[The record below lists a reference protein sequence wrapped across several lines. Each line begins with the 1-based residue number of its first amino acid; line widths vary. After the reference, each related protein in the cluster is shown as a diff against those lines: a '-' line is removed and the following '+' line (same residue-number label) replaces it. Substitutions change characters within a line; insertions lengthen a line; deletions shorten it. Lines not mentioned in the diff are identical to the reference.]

1 MWPDMLTKITETTYS
16 GSYASAYSLNNVSS
30 TGTNALASRLFG
42 GNYNVV
48 DLKENAIVNVG
59 LNQEANTSNASTR
72 STSSTTSTL
81 YTIGSDAIGNITNV
95 GNVTLDWNGR
105 RLESISQAGTELVSY
120 EYNMDGQRTKKIVT
134 DPTTGTTTTTE
145 YFYNGSILA
154 GQKTGNDE
162 IVFMYDNNG
171 DVFGFEYN
179 GTPYYYVKN
188 AQNDVYLIL
197 DENGYAQVLYQ
208 YDAWGNVTSC
218 YDVTDFGLAGKNPIM
233 YRSYYVDLEM
243 GMFIYYLNS
252 RYYVAEWGRF
262 ASADSVVAGVGE
274 DMLGYNLFAY
284 CFNNP
289 VNMSDENGNWPK
301 WATKVL
307 IGVAVIAAAA
317 VVTVATGGA
326 ATGTLVAAVH
336 CVAVGA
342 LKGAVVGAVVGAVS
356 GAVTGAVSHRAK
368 TGSWK
373 GAGKTALESGATGF
387 MTGAITGAITGG
399 KNSNVCFVAGTSVL
413 TSVGLVAIENISSGD
428 FVWAE
433 NPETREKELKR
444 VVQTFVNETNE
455 LVHVY
460 VNDEEIVATPEH
472 PFYVP
477 QRGWT
482 SAIELRAG
490 DILVLQ
496 NGKYVVV
503 EKIQH
508 EILEKPVTVYN
519 FEVEDFHTYYIG
531 NSSVLVH
538 NDCGPKLQA
547 TYDTRKQ
554 AFNAAKREIGV
565 PRSQQ
570 PIVRPNIGNRGELN
584 PGRVYDFGNG
594 KFIRD
599 DIVGH
604 VFNDGSSIGRHFNT
618 STGLHLFY

>member
-16 GSYASAYSLNNVSS
+16 GSYSSAYSLNNVSS

-262 ASADSVVAGVGE
+262 ASADSEIADIGE

-284 CFNNP
+284 CQNNP
-289 VNMSDENGNWPK
+289 VNMSDEDGNWPK
-301 WATKVL
+301 WVTKV
-307 IGVAVIAAAA
+307 IVGTAVIAAAA
-317 VVTVATGGA
+317 VLTVATAG
-326 ATGTLVAAVH
+326 TGTALA
-336 CVAVGA
+336 CFAVGA
-342 LKGAVVGAVVGAVS
+342 LKGAITGALIGAAT
-356 GAVTGAVSHRAK
+356 GAVTGAITHRVK

-373 GAGKTALESGATGF
+373 GAGQSALEGAADGY
-387 MTGAITGAITGG
+387 MGGAISGFISGG
-399 KNSNVCFVAGTSVL
+399 LTSNVCFVAGTSVL
-413 TSVGLVAIENISSGD
+413 TSVGLVAIENISIGD
-428 FVWAE
+428 WVWSE
-433 NPETREKELKR
+433 NSDTGERELKQ
-444 VVQTFVNETNE
+444 VVQTFVNKTNE

-460 VNDEEIVATPEH
+460 VNDEEIVTTPEH
-472 PFYVP
+472 PFYV
-477 QRGWT
+477 QQKGWT

-519 FEVEDFHTYYIG
+519 FEVEDFHTYYVG
-531 NSSVLVH
+531 RSSILVH
-538 NDCGPKLQA
+538 NLCK
-547 TYDTRKQ
+547 
-554 AFNAAKREIGV
+554 
-565 PRSQQ
+565 
-570 PIVRPNIGNRGELN
+570 N
-584 PGRVYDFGNG
+584 PGRAGKQARLKELVNDDKLSSALRGEIKRDINAIARGQRTTIRVPQGYNLSHRIGFSANQGYGYAYSDLNTISAHRLHHKIFGW
-594 KFIRD
+594 K
-599 DIVGH
+599 
-604 VFNDGSSIGRHFNT
+604 
-618 STGLHLFY
+618 

>member
-1 MWPDMLTKITETTYS
+1 
-16 GSYASAYSLNNVSS
+16 
-30 TGTNALASRLFG
+30 
-42 GNYNVV
+42 
-48 DLKENAIVNVG
+48 
-59 LNQEANTSNASTR
+59 
-72 STSSTTSTL
+72 
-81 YTIGSDAIGNITNV
+81 
-95 GNVTLDWNGR
+95 
-105 RLESISQAGTELVSY
+105 
-120 EYNMDGQRTKKIVT
+120 
-134 DPTTGTTTTTE
+134 
-145 YFYNGSILA
+145 
-154 GQKTGNDE
+154 
-162 IVFMYDNNG
+162 
-171 DVFGFEYN
+171 
-179 GTPYYYVKN
+179 
-188 AQNDVYLIL
+188 
-197 DENGYAQVLYQ
+197 
-208 YDAWGNVTSC
+208 
-218 YDVTDFGLAGKNPIM
+218 
-233 YRSYYVDLEM
+233 
-243 GMFIYYLNS
+243 
-252 RYYVAEWGRF
+252 
-262 ASADSVVAGVGE
+262 
-274 DMLGYNLFAY
+274 
-284 CFNNP
+284 
-289 VNMSDENGNWPK
+289 MSDENGNWPK

-519 FEVEDFHTYYIG
+519 FEVEDFHTYYVG

-538 NDCGPKLQA
+538 NVCGVKNTPNQ
-547 TYDTRKQ
+547 
-554 AFNAAKREIGV
+554 NAVIQLAKENKNGLSLDDAKV
-565 PRSQQ
+565 LVEWAKEYGLNNHAPAVHAGRSGYWSDIIHIKISNIHI
-570 PIVRPNIGNRGELN
+570 PILP
-584 PGRVYDFGNG
+584 
-594 KFIRD
+594 
-599 DIVGH
+599 
-604 VFNDGSSIGRHFNT
+604 
-618 STGLHLFY
+618 